1 MHEPPEDPVQLLLS
15 ELDYL
20 DALVKKLE
28 QDYVQTQNNLI
39 QQTQWFIMNA
49 ANMPDEGGLKVL
61 SEVKALLAKE
71 TKERDSKKLT
81 YETARGPTRAEL
93 QAQAQQLRREEAR
106 DFLNKL
112 EQITSR
118 NLDQERDDR
127 RELVSKFVKATDKM
141 FHEAA
146 DHLEEQTAKT
156 LMNRRR

>member
-49 ANMPDEGGLKVL
+49 ANMPDDDGLKVL

-112 EQITSR
+112 EQITNR
-118 NLDQERDDR
+118 NLDQEHD
-127 RELVSKFVKATDKM
+127 EKMEIMSKFVEKSDEL
-141 FHEAA
+141 FHQAA
-146 DHLEEQTAKT
+146 DKLEEQTAT
-156 LMNRRR
+156 NLMNRRR